1 MVDAIVSPLLEQ
13 LISIS
18 YEEAKQQVRLVAGVG
33 KQVKKLTSNLRAIQA
48 VLNDAEQRQVKEE
61 SVRLWLDQLKEA
73 SYDMEDVL
81 DEWITARL
89 KLQIEGVDENAL
101 VRKKPVCSFFL
112 SCCIGFKKVVLR
124 RDIAQKIIEINENLD
139 DIAKQKD
146 VFNFNVIRGSTE
158 KSERIHSTAIIN
170 VSDVR
175 GRDEE
180 KNTLKSKLLCES
192 NEQQNA
198 VQIISLVGMGGIGK
212 TTLAQFAYNDKDV
225 IENFDKRIWVC
236 VSDPFDEF
244 RIAKAII
251 EGLEG
256 SLPNLGE
263 LNSLLEYIHTSIKG
277 KKFFLILDDVWTD
290 DYSKWEPFHNCLMN
304 GLCGSRILVTT
315 RKETVARM
323 MESTDV
329 ISIKELSEHECWSLF
344 KRFAFSGRSPTD
356 CEQLEEIGR
365 KIVGKCKGL
374 PLAAKT
380 IGSLLRFKKTREEWQ
395 LILNSEMWQLED
407 FEKNL
412 LAPLQLSYNDLP
424 PEIKLCFLYCV
435 VFPKDYD
442 LDKDE
447 LVRLWMAQGY
457 IEKKGNIE
465 MEMTGGWYFDFLASR
480 SFFQDFDE
488 DEEGIVTCKMHDIVH
503 DFAQY
508 LTRKEFAAI
517 EVDGDEN
524 PLSLTSTCQEK
535 LRHLTLTLGLRAKF
549 PVSILDAKKLRGLI
563 LFYDCQ
569 GELAASRGLQ
579 GLFDQLTCLRALKIE
594 DLTLGDKTIEIPRG
608 LENLIHLR
616 YLQLSSVEELPET
629 CCELLNLQ
637 TLDCLSL
644 IRLPQG
650 IGKLINL
657 RHLIFDEFGV
667 DYVPNGFERL
677 TGLRTLSGFTVARVD
692 GEYSSKA
699 CNLEGLGNL
708 NHLRGFLRICGL
720 GNVTDA
726 DEAKNAHLEK
736 KKNLVCL
743 ILDFTKR
750 EDEDYEEA
758 PMWMNEENEAKQ
770 EAICEAL
777 RAPPNIESLK
787 ITGFEGRRLIFSCN
801 WTVSLDKL
809 KRLNLKFFPR
819 CEIMP
824 PLGKLPS
831 LEILT
836 VRSVNSVKKVGDEFL
851 GIEIRD
857 HNHIHGT
864 FSSSLS
870 SSIVAFPKL
879 EQLTLR
885 SMDELEEWD
894 FVKEDITIMPKIKS
908 FTLRYCM
915 KLKSLPDQ
923 LLRSTTLESLEID
936 AVLYVEQYKR
946 QNTKRDAQSALFG
959 APSVVFNLDG
969 EASKKHL
976 TGLLANFQERN
987 DLKNDQHLVTAA
999 VVVCATHDCALWPAC
1014 EEKKFLICYF
1024 LSYVVTNGAV
1034 SCSEQAYNAI
1044 SEAPGHEGGGKL
1056 IRVSEVC
1063 AIAKACGVQYSR
1075 RFVANGAVSSAQAY
1089 TTVCPPTTLGAGSD
1103 WLYWVTMMICVMH
1116 SQHQLSV
1123 VIPLSKL
1130 EKILRDWPLRMTS
1143 EELVKVKSSAGTD
1156 TYVYTTESKQAHGH
1170 QNQTWQIVRLLPKG
1184 SLSADSPSNYQVH
1197 TIQKRA
1203 ISSVNLNTA
1212 NSELLPGTSNQSSQA
1227 NIVSTAKGHSYRR
1240 FQNICLLCIYYKGH
1254 VNL

>member
-48 VLNDAEQRQVKEE
+48 VLNDAEQRQVKEG
-61 SVRLWLDQLKEA
+61 SVRLWLDELKEA

-81 DEWITARL
+81 DEWTTARL

-101 VRKKPVCSFFL
+101 VQKMPVCSFFL
-112 SCCIGFKKVVLR
+112 SPCIGFKQVVLR
-124 RDIAQKIIEINENLD
+124 RDIAQKINEINEIFD
-139 DIAKQKD
+139 DIAKRKD

-158 KSERIHSTAIIN
+158 KSERIHSTALIN

-180 KNTLKSKLLCES
+180 KNILKRKLLCQS
-192 NEQQNA
+192 NEEQNA

-256 SLPNLGE
+256 SLPNLVE
-263 LNSLLEYIHTSIKG
+263 LNSLLEYIHKSIKE

-304 GLCGSRILVTT
+304 GLRGSRILVTT

-344 KRFAFSGRSPTD
+344 KRFAFSGRSPTE

-395 LILNSEMWQLED
+395 IILNSEMWQLED

-424 PEIKLCFLYCV
+424 PEIKRCFLYCV

-465 MEMTGGWYFDFLASR
+465 MEMTGEWYFDFLASR
-480 SFFQDFDE
+480 SFFQEFDVE
-488 DEEGIVTCKMHDIVH
+488 EEGTVTCKMHDIVH

-524 PLSLTSTCQEK
+524 PLSLANTCQEK
-535 LRHLTLTLGLRAKF
+535 LRHLTLTLGLRAKL
-549 PVSILDAKKLRGLI
+549 PVSIFDAKKLRSLI
-563 LFYDCQ
+563 LFYSSDDQ
-569 GELAASRGLQ
+569 VAASPVLP
-579 GLFDQLTCLRALKIE
+579 GLFDQLTCLRALKMG
-594 DLTLGDKTIEIPRG
+594 DLRHVDQTIEIPKG

-616 YLQLSSVEELPET
+616 YLKLSMVEELPES

-637 TLDCLSL
+637 TLDCLYL
-644 IRLPQG
+644 KRLPQG

-657 RHLIFDEFGV
+657 RHLIFDPGNLA
-667 DYVPNGFERL
+667 YMPNGIERL
-677 TGLRTLSGFTVARVD
+677 TSLRTLSEFAVARV
-692 GEYSSKA
+692 GGKYSSKS
-699 CNLEGLGNL
+699 CNLEGLRPL
-708 NHLRGFLRICGL
+708 NHLRGFLEISGL

-736 KKNLVCL
+736 KKNLIDL
-743 ILDFTKR
+743 ILIFNERVESD
-750 EDEDYEEA
+750 DEEA
-758 PMWMNEENEAKQ
+758 SEEMNEEKEAKH
-770 EAICEAL
+770 EAVCEAL
-777 RAPPNIESLK
+777 LPPPDIKSLQIMVFK
-787 ITGFEGRRLIFSCN
+787 GRTPSN
-801 WTVSLDKL
+801 WIGSLNKL
-809 KRLNLKFFPR
+809 KMLTLNSFVK

-831 LEILT
+831 LEIL
-836 VRSVNSVKKVGDEFL
+836 RISNMSSVKRVGDEFL
-851 GIEIRD
+851 GMEISD
-857 HNHIHGT
+857 HIHIHGT
-864 FSSSLS
+864 SSSS
-870 SSIVAFPKL
+870 SVIAFPKL
-879 EQLTLR
+879 KKLELTG
-885 SMDELEEWD
+885 MDELEEWD
-894 FVKEDITIMPKIKS
+894 FGNDDITIMPQIKS
-908 FTLRYCM
+908 LYIAYCE
-915 KLKSLPDQ
+915 KLKLLPEL
-923 LLRSTTLESLEID
+923 LLRSTTLESLTIFGVPIVQESFKRRTEKDWSKISHIPNIEI
-936 AVLYVEQYKR
+936 Q
-946 QNTKRDAQSALFG
+946 
-959 APSVVFNLDG
+959 
-969 EASKKHL
+969 
-976 TGLLANFQERN
+976 
-987 DLKNDQHLVTAA
+987 
-999 VVVCATHDCALWPAC
+999 
-1014 EEKKFLICYF
+1014 
-1024 LSYVVTNGAV
+1024 
-1034 SCSEQAYNAI
+1034 
-1044 SEAPGHEGGGKL
+1044 
-1056 IRVSEVC
+1056 
-1063 AIAKACGVQYSR
+1063 
-1075 RFVANGAVSSAQAY
+1075 
-1089 TTVCPPTTLGAGSD
+1089 
-1103 WLYWVTMMICVMH
+1103 
-1116 SQHQLSV
+1116 
-1123 VIPLSKL
+1123 
-1130 EKILRDWPLRMTS
+1130 
-1143 EELVKVKSSAGTD
+1143 
-1156 TYVYTTESKQAHGH
+1156 
-1170 QNQTWQIVRLLPKG
+1170 
-1184 SLSADSPSNYQVH
+1184 
-1197 TIQKRA
+1197 
-1203 ISSVNLNTA
+1203 
-1212 NSELLPGTSNQSSQA
+1212 
-1227 NIVSTAKGHSYRR
+1227 NIVFRSK
-1240 FQNICLLCIYYKGH
+1240 
-1254 VNL
+1254 